1 MVGCQGN
8 QGQGLGHQLMVDIR
22 HAEIRDLEGDINN
35 DTEIVNFS

>member
-22 HAEIRDLEGDINN
+22 HTEIRDLEGDMAG
-35 DTEIVNFS
+35 